1 MTEPEVRIVF
11 VTGPEAGTLETLGRS
26 LVEERL
32 AACVNVIPGVSS
44 VYRWK
49 GEVQTDSEAIAMIK
63 TTEDRVM
70 SLRERITDL
79 HPYDVPEFLTVSVTE
94 GSEAYLNWVRES
106 VWTGE
111 PDVEA

>member
-1 MTEPEVRIVF
+1 MTDGEVRIVF
-11 VTGPEAGTLETLGRS
+11 VTGPEAGSLETLGRS

-32 AACVNVIPGVSS
+32 AACVNVVPGVSS

-49 GEVQTDSEAIAMIK
+49 GDVQTDSEAIAMIK
-63 TTEDRVM
+63 TTKARM
-70 SLRERITDL
+70 ASLRERIADL
-79 HPYDVPEFLTVSVTE
+79 HPYDVPELLAVSVTE

-106 VWTGE
+106 VRMGE